1 MNTLINHELYYNVS
15 LYYNVG
21 KWDKGSGRKS
31 SLQLNRKKIKYIM
44 LGGFVIVAIVVLSVF
59 IPRAGLTVEIIERS
73 DAMHSV
79 KTISIKVNNN
89 SPQEIKDVMVQFGE
103 NGKLHSFGNIGPF
116 GAIFI
121 TPDTD
126 ELNFD
131 RVIVSANAGT
141 IETIK
146 FR

>member
-1 MNTLINHELYYNVS
+1 M
-15 LYYNVG
+15 G
-21 KWDKGSGRKS
+21 RWDNDSGRKS
-31 SLQLNRKKIKYIM
+31 PLQLNKKKIKYIM

-59 IPRAGLTVEIIERS
+59 IPRAGLTVEILERS

-89 SPQEIKDVMVQFGE
+89 SFQEIKDVKVQFGE
-103 NGKLHSFGNIGPF
+103 NGKLHDYGNIGPF
-116 GAIFI
+116 SAIFI
-121 TPDTD
+121 TPEPD

-131 RVIVSANAGT
+131 RVIVFANAGS
-141 IETIK
+141 IKTIK